1 MPGWRSSDFSCRV
14 HFLVPVSTA
23 SMMSAAMLRGFLVTG
38 LLRVVG
44 QDDRALAAVRVLD
57 VGAGEV
63 QGADHRLVGVGPHLR
78 QGGLHALSGPSEAPK
93 RVADPDAPVRAGDE
107 LAGRGSV
114 LRQAG
119 LVQTEGE
126 L

>member
-1 MPGWRSSDFSCRV
+1 MPGWRSSDFFCRV

-63 QGADHRLVGVGPHLR
+63 QGADHRLVGVGPPGRRRTRRATGASSRLLR
-78 QGGLHALSGPSEAPK
+78 SPC
-93 RVADPDAPVRAGDE
+93 
-107 LAGRGSV
+107 AGRRSRTG
-114 LRQAG
+114 RE
-119 LVQTEGE
+119 TRR
-126 L
+126 